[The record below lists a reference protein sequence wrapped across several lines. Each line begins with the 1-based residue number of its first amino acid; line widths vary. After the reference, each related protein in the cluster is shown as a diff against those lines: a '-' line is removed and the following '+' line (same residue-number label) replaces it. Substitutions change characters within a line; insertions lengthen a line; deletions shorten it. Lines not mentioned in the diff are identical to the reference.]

1 MRGWAS
7 PSPARDSGKPS
18 RGNNE
23 TENSVRVEA
32 QGCRACRARRR
43 LPRDACCRAV
53 RERPGAVQRAGH
65 RAPDHRAAELA
76 DEPGDHGRRLHGRR
90 AVEVPAGR
98 RPEPQHDV
106 ERRPVPQLPELL
118 QHLLAR
124 DRVPGVR
131 RALRPGRKPAEPES
145 RHGAAP
151 ALLGRVHEPARARDH
166 VRAGAA
172 GGRRVPERP
181 GRSCGRPRRST
192 LYRQPAARQVP
203 GDLHDAARRLGPERP
218 DAGDLEHV
226 HVRRH
231 RRNPGDHVGR
241 QPAGPADL
249 DARARALARH
259 AR

>member
-1 MRGWAS
+1 MGPFGAPFAFCSAFSLALETPSAVENTHRNSGELGLR
-7 PSPARDSGKPS
+7 SPARDSGKPS

-23 TENSVRVEA
+23 TENSVRA
-32 QGCRACRARRR
+32 TQGCRACRADRCVS
-43 LPRDACCRAV
+43 RDACCRAV

-90 AVEVPAGR
+90 AVEVPARR

-145 RHGAAP
+145 RHGAAS

-166 VRAGAA
+166 LRARAP
-172 GGRRVPERP
+172 GGRRVSRTSRATLRP
-181 GRSCGRPRRST
+181 ASGIHAVPATSSTPSTWRST
-192 LYRQPAARQVP
+192 
-203 GDLHDAARRLGPERP
+203 
-218 DAGDLEHV
+218 
-226 HVRRH
+226 
-231 RRNPGDHVGR
+231 
-241 QPAGPADL
+241 
-249 DARARALARH
+249 
-259 AR
+259 